1 MIFFKI
7 LNATCNNNVK
17 TLGSFTAFK
26 ELDILDLIFFL
37 KLTNPFLYKKKKNCA
52 PTTDFKFQ
60 ILEF

>member
-37 KLTNPFLYKKKKNCA
+37 KLTNPFLYKKNICE